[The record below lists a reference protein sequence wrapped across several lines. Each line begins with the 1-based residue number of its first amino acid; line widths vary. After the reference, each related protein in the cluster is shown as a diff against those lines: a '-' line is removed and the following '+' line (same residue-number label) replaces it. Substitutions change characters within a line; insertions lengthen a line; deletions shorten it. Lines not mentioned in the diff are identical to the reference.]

1 MKKISEIYGSAKGP
15 VYSFEFFPPK
25 TPEGDLKLMET
36 VKELSRLDPDFVTV
50 TYGAGGSTRSK
61 TAQILSEISKN
72 YSFPTVSHFTC
83 VGANQEQIL
92 KTLKEIRSSGI
103 VNLMA
108 LRGDPP
114 KGEGQF
120 KKTEGGFEN
129 ATELISFIRSEKL
142 DFCVGGGCYPEKHP
156 NAKNLEEDVENLKRK
171 VDAGADFLVSQL
183 FFVNSIFENFLNLV
197 RAAGIRVPV
206 IPGIMP
212 ITSFSQIERFRS
224 MAGCEFPSSLIKD
237 LQEVEHRPEEFYRR
251 SLNFSVKQCRELLAM
266 GVPGIHLY
274 TLNQSHASYDIVRE
288 LKS

>member
-120 KKTEGGFEN
+120 KRPK
-129 ATELISFIRSEKL
+129 AVLRMRRSSSRSFVPKSWIFAS
-142 DFCVGGGCYPEKHP
+142 
-156 NAKNLEEDVENLKRK
+156 
-171 VDAGADFLVSQL
+171 GAV
-183 FFVNSIFENFLNLV
+183 
-197 RAAGIRVPV
+197 V
-206 IPGIMP
+206 IPKNIRMRK
-212 ITSFSQIERFRS
+212 IS
-224 MAGCEFPSSLIKD
+224 K
-237 LQEVEHRPEEFYRR
+237 
-251 SLNFSVKQCRELLAM
+251 K
-266 GVPGIHLY
+266 
-274 TLNQSHASYDIVRE
+274 TLKI
-288 LKS
+288 

>member
-156 NAKNLEEDVENLKRK
+156 NAKNLEEDVENLNGKWMR
-171 VDAGADFLVSQL
+171 GLTF
-183 FFVNSIFENFLNLV
+183 
-197 RAAGIRVPV
+197 
-206 IPGIMP
+206 
-212 ITSFSQIERFRS
+212 
-224 MAGCEFPSSLIKD
+224 
-237 LQEVEHRPEEFYRR
+237 
-251 SLNFSVKQCRELLAM
+251 
-266 GVPGIHLY
+266 
-274 TLNQSHASYDIVRE
+274 
-288 LKS
+288 